1 MPNKNIYPIIHYDV
15 EQNQALYTR
24 RDDSDLIKK
33 VRAAV
38 TECDLDLAEMI
49 NPSGLD
55 RDNEEK
61 LASFE
66 RHLLEAMIACK
77 NYCDNRSPVSK
88 DGKKRLRAVEDTL
101 EKLKSQYR
109 QLSSMRTVMDAPQE
123 RRYASY
129 PTEPLM
135 LQDFLG
141 EIETQETSLRDRDR
155 QKKGT
160 PAALTYADFVDVL
173 SAWDNDYVEF
183 RGGKLQLATNFVG
196 RAKTSKATR
205 ENRQMLEQLA
215 RLAADQAV
223 KSRRM
228 RGLEA
233 SREYRDKQEEY
244 YKKILGLEANV
255 ATSGTIS
262 TKKLRQFLKTVD
274 NRCSWVG
281 NALRTEGYNNFTD
294 AQIEIAREIN
304 NKLELNAEYKDF
316 KTEKEYRIETLR
328 TRISEGQKNHVN
340 IKISER
346 KLEELATGHL
356 TAIADTVYSYV
367 QSAYQSARSFRH
379 RYGTDVANF
388 LSNEDFMSSVY
399 AYAIKIEAASTE
411 AAKEQA
417 RTELRKYCADYA
429 FERIGEG
436 ALLENIRT
444 HSIPELSQGVAGLRY
459 YVVNH
464 FDSVSAWKGRQE
476 DVARGIVDLEKLCR
490 LMIQQKKMIQE
501 LTAKGYSEK
510 LVARLKSCGRQIQSL
525 ITDHEAWDR
534 MELVSKHMS
543 GTRFDIGFR
552 KLSKLMRQNKIQY
565 QNLMRQIAIAVDPDP
580 DVVERE
586 KYDLEHA
593 SQNEKRTAYN
603 RQPQKWQG
611 ELLIKFT
618 WLKNEEREIVN
629 MFCTKV
635 DPSVIIKN
643 DAEMTEK
650 VRQMYDILHKL
661 QQDNASYHTMDING
675 HMVDIYMSK
684 RGTLMLEIGNQ
695 ILDTCMGLPAVIAG
709 FESHMC
715 AHVDKYD
722 RQYVLDVLM
731 DRLKLTIDNKNT
743 GNGML
748 QRVDICN
755 ILGSL
760 TGIQASDLGDYPL
773 TDLAVLAKRALESR
787 QPLTADEVRRELIS
801 KEEEREKKRQE
812 RAKAANKKIAESD
825 MKERTYDREI
835 LESVTDMEQQME
847 KGEFQNKV
855 IFSANFGAK
864 PVSTDAVKW
873 TKDEAEIKELLADL
887 IYPEDSWK
895 SELTY
900 RNNRID
906 RMRYTLYTH
915 ADAVAKIFQNP
926 DLLQN
931 MIDKLQLKELGMDI
945 PVMNLTDQIKKMKKS
960 ALKELPETEKVLSTC
975 EYGSLAVIIRGM
987 IGGEKD
993 TQAAAE
999 MLSSILTTEARS
1011 ELAKQATES
1020 KTGLLGWL
1028 GRTLAHVG
1036 TYSPE
1041 MVKEKLNA
1049 GRQNA
1054 KLNDKLYLLD
1064 TFIDEMTKKTAS
1076 VTQKRISQQL
1086 EEWMFSE
1093 EENVLESAGDAD
1105 INDMLRSSMEGNS
1118 GQGLFMKNVLKGYFT
1133 EASLEDKRRMF
1144 ASALREVKPSQM
1156 QESVKDEKEREKLKE
1171 IQMGSFLSGL
1181 FKGAG
1186 PLMHKTLQGI
1196 QTNYLPLSLQI
1207 GLEDV
1212 RSHLSPIPKEIVA
1225 AQLNRMIDHSN
1236 GVITRIEVDRSL
1248 GAASVGEAFQCRIYG
1263 PQIPGTEV
1271 VVKQI
1276 RPDVK
1281 RRMMRD
1287 KQFFMKCAQDAN
1299 EGMAR
1304 TFEGQMKNYENE
1316 LDLTI
1321 EAKNIVGGSVYN
1333 AGTSTVKSEQL
1344 AGIISPSANTLV
1356 VEKAEGS
1363 TVGNY
1368 FRKIV
1373 RDQDRIMRRYK
1384 ESKNNRPAL
1393 SEITNLQKDLVKKQG
1408 YLIELS
1414 KKWVTEAIYGAGFYH
1429 ADLHKDNI
1437 IVNSDGAVIID
1448 YGNTTTLDN
1457 TQKMHITHMVFA
1469 AAVQLPEDFAT
1480 HYLALLDRK
1489 VDKVKTAEFEKMVR
1503 NLFKKKGD
1511 VGSKIALV
1519 LIEAQKL
1526 GIELPNTVYNFSL
1539 GQIRLQNTI
1548 DDGNTILKGLNT
1560 RLTYLLDEHWKV
1572 PDPTDPFDAY
1582 RKLDKSD
1589 GKPEHY
1595 KDALKKVLSLNVN
1608 PKQTEDILK
1617 FVNRLIDPDNKD
1629 SLNAIEKTANV
1640 NRAWYNSDTTGLAAI
1655 RAIQK
1660 ENKDFRFT
1668 LADTV
1673 ESSKNY
1679 QLLNGFL
1686 GRIAEML
1693 VEESRTYHHAAEQV
1707 RDNTEIKNFYNV
1719 MDQVVQEK
1727 VQPTVEILGAG
1738 SFAKYTA
1745 SMFVSDRSNV
1755 TTEKEDTTT
1764 TAQIDALYQMCM
1776 NMSNIYSLLKSAEH
1790 DRVENTGASGYNTR
1804 QYRVSNAAKN
1814 AADCMAR
1821 IPDIPIQSKKYILNM
1836 IGLYNLKKAEKDL
1849 NKVKNGAKVKKTY
1862 KADWVDQQKNAEGK
1876 NQVDILLDHA
1886 EDSERL
1892 YNLRNAI
1899 RLGQIYLEK
1908 ALDTKMGITAYVKN
1922 QKQYDL
1928 VLEKMQEEI
1937 DEIAEKIGQDEMKRI
1952 VRERKK
1958 AAVTKNAKQ
1967 ISAAQTAQ
1975 TTATQTAQ
1983 STATQSVQTT
1993 AAVSGQD
2000 ENQEKSEELLNHFVT
2015 KMEQIDEQEKA
2026 TYDFATE
2033 QGTFGTF
2040 LDGFDWTMDSDSEY
2054 YRDYDKYVHD
2064 KDGIIQEKY
2073 NEINSNDIAVLKQLK
2088 EKEDSKPQL
2097 KKYLDNR
2104 IKGLEKIN
2112 QLAKN
2117 ANNQKTEYSPTVV
2130 NGGFVLLDAKQTEMQ
2145 QTGFGCWSV
2154 VLSSL
2159 LAYRRVKLNQ
2169 NEIRTFRPDKELGEK
2184 TLEDANHDASNS
2196 ITGYTDMVQQ
2206 ILPQTM
2212 LNEVECDNEIS
2223 EKKASEYLRNLLD
2236 LALGQHNSPV
2246 AFLRKGHYRTIYGLT
2261 DNMVLFH
2268 DPLYPDPMEISL
2280 EELVKECGYSVKDK
2294 NGQVHTQYQFKAQ
2307 WLQDMDINEYAE
2319 PVLSEE
2325 LANQGIGYVG
2335 GELTQAN
2342 PYSNNTSSFRG
2353 FKSGSIGE
2361 LDIISN
2367 LPTRLK
2373 PDQHKLEGFRT
2384 KKLQE
2389 YIDVICNMPEVNHE
2403 LAKIARSCPD
2413 GKDKSKTVDEQML
2426 DWVGQMSVIY
2436 RKLSA
2441 KEEIEKL
2448 QVQEA
2453 LKEVRHTLIQKEKLK
2468 LHKEINEK
2476 LRDKNGEI
2484 TFSDDPKV
2492 LSTMRQLLEKATY
2505 IQYIESIEPTSN
2517 NWINRMKKVP
2527 FYGKE
2532 EHQILVA
2539 NGTEER
2545 LKNWEQLSKR
2555 VMTLLNSPGVLG
2567 SVNEKRTS
2575 RQIPFVK
2582 MLTDIEGGYYPD
2594 AEKIQQWLA
2603 NDVMPYVNDLE
2614 AMASQEKKVPDLNEL
2629 EKKVQNE
2636 ILNVPEKKAQNEIR
2650 TESKQKDDKQLQQET
2665 GKVCKQSGKC

>member
-1 MPNKNIYPIIHYDV
+1 MPNKNIYPIIHFND
-15 EQNQALYTR
+15 EQNQALFPR
-24 RDDSDLIKK
+24 RDDSDLIKN
-33 VRAAV
+33 VRATVA
-38 TECDLDLAEMI
+38 ECALDLAEMI

-55 RDNEEK
+55 RENEEK
-61 LASFE
+61 LAQFE

-77 NYCDNRSPVSK
+77 NYCDNRSPVST
-88 DGKKRLRAVEDTL
+88 DGKKRLKAVEDTL
-101 EKLKSQYR
+101 EKLKTQYR
-109 QLSSMRTVMDAPQE
+109 QLSSMRAILDTSKE
-123 RRYASY
+123 KRYTSY

-135 LQDFLG
+135 LKDFLE
-141 EIETQETSLRDRDR
+141 EIGTQEATLRDKDR

-160 PAALTYADFVDVL
+160 AAALTYADFVGVL
-173 SAWDNDYVEF
+173 SAWNTDYVEF
-183 RGGKLQLATNFVG
+183 RGGKLQVAANFLG
-196 RAKTSKATR
+196 GAKTSKATID
-205 ENRQMLEQLA
+205 NRQMLEQLA
-215 RLAADQAV
+215 SLAADQAV
-223 KSRRM
+223 KSRRI

-233 SREYRDKQEEY
+233 SPEYRAKQEEY
-244 YKKILGLEANV
+244 YKKILGLDANV
-255 ATSGTIS
+255 TTYGTIS
-262 TKKLRQFLKTVD
+262 MKKLRQFLKTVD
-274 NRCSWVG
+274 SRCSWVS
-281 NALRTEGYNNFTD
+281 NVLRTEGYSNFTD
-294 AQIEIAREIN
+294 AQIEIAREL
-304 NKLELNAEYKDF
+304 NKKLNLDGQFADF
-316 KTEKEYRIETLR
+316 KTEKEQQIETLR
-328 TRISEGQKNHVN
+328 KMITQGQKNHVN
-340 IKISER
+340 IKISKR
-346 KLEELATGHL
+346 RLEELATGHL
-356 TAIADTVYSYV
+356 TAIRDTAYVYI
-367 QSAYQSARSFRH
+367 QSAYQCAVTYH
-379 RYGTDVANF
+379 RRIGSNVANY
-388 LSNEDFMSSVY
+388 LANEEFMSKMF
-399 AYAIKIEAASTE
+399 AYAIKIEAAETE

-417 RTELRKYCADYA
+417 REEMRTYTADYA

-464 FDSVSAWKGRQE
+464 FDSVSAWKGRQQ

-490 LMIQQKKMIQE
+490 LMIQQNKMIQE
-501 LTAKGYSEK
+501 LTAKGYSKK
-510 LVARLKSCGRQIQSL
+510 LVDRLNSCGQQIQSL
-525 ITDHEAWDR
+525 ITDRTAWNR
-534 MELVSKHMS
+534 MELISKHMP

-552 KLSKLMRQNKIQY
+552 KLSKYMRQNKIQY
-565 QNLMRQIAIAVDPDP
+565 QNLMRQIAEAVNPDP
-580 DVVERE
+580 DVVVRE
-586 KYDLEHA
+586 KFDLEHGA
-593 SQNEKRTAYN
+593 QNEKRAVYN
-603 RQPQKWQG
+603 KQPQKWQQ
-611 ELLIKFT
+611 ELQDKLT
-618 WLKNEEREIVN
+618 WLENEEKEIVN

-635 DPSVIIKN
+635 DPSVVIKN

-695 ILDTCMGLPAVIAG
+695 ILDTCMGLPAVVAG

-731 DRLKLTIDNKNT
+731 ARLKLTIDNKNT
-743 GNGML
+743 GKGML

-755 ILGSL
+755 MLGSL
-760 TGIQASDLGDYPL
+760 TGIPVTDLGDYPL
-773 TDLAVLAKRALESR
+773 TDLAALAKRALESG

-812 RAKAANKKIAESD
+812 RAKAANKKIAEND

-835 LESVTDMEQQME
+835 LESVADMEQQME
-847 KGEFQNKV
+847 EGKFQSKV
-855 IFSANFGAK
+855 SFSANFGAK

-931 MIDKLQLKELGMDI
+931 MIGKLQLKELGMDI
-945 PVMNLTDQIKKMKKS
+945 PVMNLTDQIKKMKQS
-960 ALKELPETEKVLSTC
+960 ALGKVPETEKVLSTC

-987 IGGEKD
+987 IGSEKD
-993 TQAAAE
+993 TLAAAE
-999 MLSSILTTEARS
+999 MLSRILTNEARS

-1020 KTGLLGWL
+1020 QTGLFGWV
-1028 GRTLAHVG
+1028 GRIAAFG
-1036 TYSPE
+1036 STYDSGA
-1041 MVKEKLNA
+1041 LNQQLNK

-1054 KLNDKLYLLD
+1054 KLNDKLHLLD

-1118 GQGLFMKNVLKGYFT
+1118 GQGLFMKNILKGYFT

-1207 GLEDV
+1207 GLDDV
-1212 RSHLSPIPKEIVA
+1212 RSHLSSIPKEIVA

-1271 VVKQI
+1271 VIKQI

-1287 KQFFMKCAQDAN
+1287 KQFFMKCAQDTN

-1321 EAKNIVGGSVYN
+1321 EAKNIVSGNVYN

-1373 RDQDRIMRRYK
+1373 RDQDKIMRRYK

-1408 YLIELS
+1408 YLIALS

-1448 YGNTTTLDN
+1448 YGNTTSLDN
-1457 TQKMHITHMVFA
+1457 TQKLHITHMVFA
-1469 AAVQLPEDFAT
+1469 AAVQLPEDFAK

-1489 VDKVKTAEFEKMVR
+1489 VDKVKAAEFEKMVR
-1503 NLFKKKGD
+1503 NLFMKKGD

-1572 PDPTDPFDAY
+1572 PDPKDPFDVY

-1589 GKPEHY
+1589 GKPELY
-1595 KDALKKVLSLNVN
+1595 KEALKKALSLNVN

-1617 FVNRLIDPDNKD
+1617 FVNRLIDPDNQD
-1629 SLNAIEKTANV
+1629 SLNAIEKTASISQ
-1640 NRAWYNSDTTGLAAI
+1640 AWYISDTTGLAAI
-1655 RAIQK
+1655 RAIQN

-1668 LADTV
+1668 MADTV
-1673 ESSKNY
+1673 ETSKNY

-1693 VEESRTYHHAAEQV
+1693 VEESRTYHHAAGQIK
-1707 RDNTEIKNFYNV
+1707 DNTEIKNFYDV
-1719 MDQVVQEK
+1719 MDEVIQDK

-1745 SMFVSDRSNV
+1745 FMMVSDRSKV

-1764 TAQIDALYQMCM
+1764 MMQIDALYQMCIHM
-1776 NMSNIYSLLKSAEH
+1776 GNIYSILRSVEH
-1790 DRVENTGASGYNTR
+1790 ERTENTGALVNNR
-1804 QYRVSNAAKN
+1804 QYRVSKAAMN

-1821 IPDIPIQSKKYILNM
+1821 IPDIPIQSKKYMLNM

-1849 NKVKNGAKVKKTY
+1849 NKVKNGAKVKKMY
-1862 KADWVDQQKNAEGK
+1862 RADWVDQKKNAEGK

-1886 EDSERL
+1886 EDTERL
-1892 YNLRNAI
+1892 YNLRNAL

-1908 ALDTKMGITAYVKN
+1908 ALDTKMGITAYVRN
-1922 QKQYDL
+1922 QKQYD
-1928 VLEKMQEEI
+1928 VILEKMQGQI
-1937 DEIAEKIGQDEMKRI
+1937 DEIAEKIGPDEMKRI
-1952 VRERKK
+1952 VRERKN
-1958 AAVTKNAKQ
+1958 AAVTKSVKP
-1967 ISAAQTAQ
+1967 ISATQSAQ
-1975 TTATQTAQ
+1975 TTAAQ
-1983 STATQSVQTT
+1983 SEQTT
-1993 AAVSGQD
+1993 DAVPGQD
-2000 ENQEKSEELLNHFVT
+2000 KNQEKSEELLDNFIT
-2015 KMEQIDEQEKA
+2015 KMEQIDKQEKA

-2040 LDGFDWTMDSDSEY
+2040 LDGFDWTKDSDSEY
-2054 YRDYDKYVHD
+2054 YRDYDKYVHG

-2073 NEINSNDIAVLKQLK
+2073 NEINSNDIAVLERLK
-2088 EKEDSKPQL
+2088 EKENSKPQL
-2097 KKYLDNR
+2097 KKYLDKR
-2104 IKGLEKIN
+2104 IKGLQKIN
-2112 QLAKN
+2112 QLASDTDN
-2117 ANNQKTEYSPTVV
+2117 HRPQSEPTVV
-2130 NGGFVLLDAKQTEMQ
+2130 NGGAILYNARQTEMQ
-2145 QTGFGCWSV
+2145 HTNSGCWSV
-2154 VLSSL
+2154 ALSSL
-2159 LAYRRVKLNQ
+2159 LNYRNVKLSQ
-2169 NEIRTFRPDKELGEK
+2169 NEIRTFRPDKKLGQQ
-2184 TLEDANHDASNS
+2184 TLEEANQDVPNT
-2196 ITGYTDMVQQ
+2196 ITVYTDMVQQ
-2206 ILPQTM
+2206 LLPYTM
-2212 LNEVECDNEIS
+2212 LNEVECNNEIS
-2223 EKKASEYLRNLLD
+2223 EKKAVEYLRELLNI
-2236 LALGQHNSPV
+2236 ALEQHNSPV
-2246 AFLRKGHYRTIYGLT
+2246 AFLRKGHYRTIYGLV

-2268 DPLYPDPMEISL
+2268 DPLYTDPMEISL
-2280 EELVKECGYSVKDK
+2280 DELVKECGYSVKDR
-2294 NGQVHTQYQFKAQ
+2294 NGQLHTRYQFKAQ
-2307 WLQDMDINEYAE
+2307 WLQDMKMNVYDE

-2325 LANQGIGYVG
+2325 LANQGIGYVD

-2342 PYSNNTSSFRG
+2342 PYSNNTSSFKG

-2361 LDIISN
+2361 LSIISN
-2367 LPTRLK
+2367 LPTRIK
-2373 PDQHKLEGFRT
+2373 PDPHKLEGFRT
-2384 KKLQE
+2384 NKLQE
-2389 YIDVICNMPEVNHE
+2389 YINVICNMPEVNPE
-2403 LAKIARSCPD
+2403 LAKLAKSCPD
-2413 GKDKSKTVDEQML
+2413 GKDKSKMVDEQML
-2426 DWVGQMSVIY
+2426 DWVGQLSVIY

-2441 KEEIEKL
+2441 KEEIEQL
-2448 QVQEA
+2448 QIQEA

-2484 TFSDDPKV
+2484 AFPDDPKN
-2492 LSTMRQLLEKATY
+2492 LSTMRQLLEKAAY
-2505 IQYIESIEPTSN
+2505 IQYIESIEPTSD
-2517 NWINRMKKVP
+2517 NWISRIKKVP
-2527 FYGKE
+2527 FYGEE

-2539 NGTEER
+2539 NGTDER
-2545 LKNWEQLSKR
+2545 LRNWEQLSKR
-2555 VMTLLNSPGVLG
+2555 VMTLLNGPGVLG
-2567 SVNEKRTS
+2567 SADEKRTN

-2594 AEKIQQWLA
+2594 VEKIQQWLA
-2603 NDVMPYVNDLE
+2603 NDIMPYVNDLE
-2614 AMASQEKKVPDLNEL
+2614 ALASQEKKGPDLNEL

-2636 ILNVPEKKAQNEIR
+2636 ILNVPGKKTQNEIR

-2665 GKVCKQSGKC
+2665 GKVCKQSGKF